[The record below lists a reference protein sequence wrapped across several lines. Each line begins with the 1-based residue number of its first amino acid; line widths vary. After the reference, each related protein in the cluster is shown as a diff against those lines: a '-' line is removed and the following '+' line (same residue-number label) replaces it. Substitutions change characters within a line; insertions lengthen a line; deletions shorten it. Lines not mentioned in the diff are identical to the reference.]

1 MDLKDKL
8 NLFWKFLFL
17 AVFTYGVIS
26 VSCCANSCSK
36 DKQGCSTQKQC
47 SVDAQKQ
54 CSIDKNQAC
63 CASKTQETVKT
74 CGSDCTKPCCA
85 KK

>member
-1 MDLKDKL
+1 MDLRDKL

-36 DKQGCSTQKQC
+36 SGDKQGCGTQTQCSIEDQKQC
-47 SVDAQKQ
+47 STDSNK
-54 CSIDKNQAC
+54 AC
-63 CASKTQETVKT
+63 CASKTAESEVP
-74 CGSDCTKPCCA
+74 CTKD